1 MSSMGKG
8 VCNFRW
14 NLHDFFYP
22 DEREVTLTRI
32 WEKKILILESSR
44 KSGNGLLWCVAPLQL
59 KCKRLNL
66 NIQWE
71 LCVL

>member
-1 MSSMGKG
+1 MTFLSILKG
-8 VCNFRW
+8 SNSYK
-14 NLHDFFYP
+14 NL
-22 DEREVTLTRI
+22 RGG
-32 WEKKILILESSR
+32 KKIVILESSR

-71 LCVL
+71 LCVIEINNVNIQWEYR